1 MMMRFTHHASERKEC
16 RLDLSHV
23 AALKQVVGLKDV
35 VRFETVG
42 CEGFD
47 KVRQVLQLQTHKYGG
62 KIKNNCEI
70 DAILL
75 PWASSFC
82 RVWPVSETSS
92 AAVTDNFH
100 PCLLLFKLKQFI
112 KI

>member
-1 MMMRFTHHASERKEC
+1 MQRTYLELLSQHLFGTKTHHSSERKEC

-62 KIKNNCEI
+62 KINNVVAKLMQFFCDELVVSVGC
-70 DAILL
+70 DPFQKQALL
-75 PWASSFC
+75 
-82 RVWPVSETSS
+82 
-92 AAVTDNFH
+92 
-100 PCLLLFKLKQFI
+100 Q
-112 KI
+112 